1 MCTKAGSLG
10 QCCPMEMI
18 GAICLILEF
27 LVAALKKKKAQRG
40 EINFMNIFYLTKH
53 IQNIIIQ

>member
-1 MCTKAGSLG
+1 
-10 QCCPMEMI
+10 MEMI